1 MSATIGAITRFE
13 GPLMKTHSACI
24 TTTAELAEFEQA
36 ACRPLYDLGACRARH
51 RGDRI
56 WTSPNRAVK

>member
-1 MSATIGAITRFE
+1 MEIAGKPRLN
-13 GPLMKTHSACI
+13 GPEWLVAQQNLYI